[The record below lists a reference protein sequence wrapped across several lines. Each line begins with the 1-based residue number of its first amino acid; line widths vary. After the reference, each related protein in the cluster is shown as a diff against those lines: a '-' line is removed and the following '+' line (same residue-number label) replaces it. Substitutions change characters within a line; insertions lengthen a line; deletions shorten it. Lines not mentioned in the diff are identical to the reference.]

1 MCEIYKDIPGFS
13 LYQIN
18 RSGNIKNKV
27 TGHNIKPR
35 INKDGYYRVIL
46 YKNHKIKT
54 MLVHRLVALTFI
66 DNPNKLPYI
75 NHKNEVKT
83 DNRVNNL
90 EWCDAKYNS
99 NYGTA
104 ISRRKIK
111 LYKKVMQ
118 KNKKGET
125 IKLWDRIKEAGES
138 LNINVHNI
146 SYCCSGKIPSAGG
159 FVWNYEVI
167 NNV

>member
-1 MCEIYKDIPGFS
+1 MCEKYIDIPGFN

-18 RSGNIKNKV
+18 SVGNIINKE
-27 TGHNIKPR
+27 TGHIIKPR

-46 YKNHKIKT
+46 YKNHKKTT

-66 DNPNKLPYI
+66 SNPNNLPYI
-75 NHKNEVKT
+75 NHKNEIKT
-83 DNRVNNL
+83 DNRFSNL
-90 EWCDAKYNS
+90 EWCDAKYNV

-104 ISRRKIK
+104 IDRRRIK
-111 LYKKVMQ
+111 RYKKVIQ
-118 KNKKGET
+118 KNKQGEF
-125 IKLWDRIKEAGES
+125 IKLWDSIKEAGET
-138 LNINVHNI
+138 LKINVHNI
-146 SYCCSGKIPSAGG
+146 SYCCSGKLASAGG

>member
-18 RSGNIKNKV
+18 GSGNIKNKE
-27 TGHNIKPR
+27 TGHIIKPR
-35 INKDGYYRVIL
+35 INKDGYYKVIL
-46 YKNHKIKT
+46 YKDHKKTT

-66 DNPNKLPYI
+66 GNPDNKPQV

-83 DNRVNNL
+83 DNRVSNL

-111 LYKKVMQ
+111 LYKKVIQ
-118 KNKKGET
+118 KSKKGET
-125 IKLWDRIKEAGES
+125 IKLWDSIKEAGES

-159 FVWNYEVI
+159 YVWNYEVI